1 MRPDMISPC
10 IPVLGRFGL
19 GTGTLASL
27 GRAASL
33 PEVSGLLDEMEINEL
48 RTIDTADCYGSGDC
62 ERLLG
67 KAMAG
72 RRSKFSLITKGG
84 IRYGNLP
91 GPLRPF
97 NQFLKKGIQKLG
109 YRQCFESFYLRKCLD
124 QSLRRLGSE
133 QVEAFLLHDPSAEVA
148 SSSEIAELFFSIKQ
162 QGKARFTGVS
172 SGDTDV
178 LRAAINNAACDL
190 IECPAHLRVPAA
202 MLEIW
207 EVCQSRG
214 IHVVGNYIFEPSALW
229 LTGGNR
235 LEAMRGSAGLLPDHA
250 TILCG
255 TKNPSHLR
263 ASYQWALD
271 PLPLTQ
277 AMRLRQAESL

>member
-10 IPVLGRFGL
+10 IPVVGRFGL

-178 LRAAINNAACDL
+178 
-190 IECPAHLRVPAA
+190 
-202 MLEIW
+202 
-207 EVCQSRG
+207 
-214 IHVVGNYIFEPSALW
+214 GNYIFEPSALW

-271 PLPLTQ
+271 PLPLKQ
-277 AMRLRQAESL
+277 AMRLRQVESL

>member
-1 MRPDMISPC
+1 MISPC
-10 IPVLGRFGL
+10 IPVMGRFGL

-33 PEVSGLLDEMEINEL
+33 PEVCRLLDEMEANDL

-67 KAMAG
+67 KAMTG
-72 RRSKFSLITKGG
+72 RRSKFSLMTKGG

-97 NQFLKKGIQKLG
+97 NQFLKKGMQKLG
-109 YRQCFESFYLRKCLD
+109 YRQCFESSYLRKCLD
-124 QSLRRLGSE
+124 QSLRRLKSD
-133 QVEAFLLHDPSAEVA
+133 QVQAFLLHDPSAVVA
-148 SSSEIAELFFSIKQ
+148 SSDEIAELFLSIKQ

-178 LRAAINNAACDL
+178 LKAAIDNSATDL
-190 IECPAHLRVPAA
+190 IECPAHLRVPQV
-202 MLEIW
+202 MYEIW

-214 IHVVGNYIFEPSALW
+214 IHVVGNYIFEPSALS

-235 LEAMRGSAGLLPDHA
+235 TEAMRASAALLPDHA

-263 ASYQWALD
+263 TSYQWALA
-271 PLPLTQ
+271 PLPLIE
-277 AMRLRQAESL
+277 AKRLRHPASH